1 LSRDVAVVVV
11 GDEILQG
18 RRTEAN
24 AAWLAREL
32 AGMGV
37 PLSEVRVVS
46 DAPGTL
52 EAAICQLRDPG
63 RTVVCT
69 GGLGPTRDDRT
80 REEAARAFGRKLV
93 KSEEALAQVSARY
106 ATFGRPLDP
115 SSYLQAMVP
124 EGARVVPNPAG
135 SAPAF
140 LVESDGF
147 RLVCLPGVPR
157 EMRAIFDASL
167 RGELAG
173 LADPPGVARMFTHG
187 LGESE
192 QESRMRDLDLG
203 EAEFCSLPGPF
214 GVEIQVLARGP
225 REGRMER
232 AKVLLAQVADR
243 LGDGVVRPLGTTLRQ
258 ALLFGL
264 RERGWKLAFA
274 ESCTAGLACAEFAA
288 EPGVSEVLW
297 GGVVSYSND
306 LKRSLLGV
314 SETTLSEHGAVSRE
328 TALEM
333 ARGAA
338 RLAGEK
344 GLGLSVTGIAGPDG
358 GTAEKPVGL
367 VWIAACGPDGEM
379 AEELRLTGNRD
390 EIRQRAAWRLLGLG
404 WRIAGTVG
412 NGGSVS

>member
-1 LSRDVAVVVV
+1 MSRDVAVVVV

-32 AGMGV
+32 SGMGV
-37 PLSEVRVVS
+37 PLAEVRVVS
-46 DAPGTL
+46 DTPGAL
-52 EAAICQLRDPG
+52 VSAIVQLREPG
-63 RTVVCT
+63 RTVIST

-93 KSEEALAQVSARY
+93 RSEEALAQVAARY

-115 SSYLQAMVP
+115 SSYLQADIP

-147 RLVCLPGVPR
+147 RLICLPGVPR

-167 RGELAG
+167 RRELAA
-173 LADPPGVARMFTHG
+173 LADPPGIARLFTHG

-203 EAEFCSLPGPF
+203 GADFCSLPGPF

-225 REGRMER
+225 REGRQER
-232 AKVLLAQVADR
+232 AQALLAKIGAH
-243 LGDGVVRPLGTTLRQ
+243 LGDAVVQPPGTTLRQ
-258 ALLFGL
+258 ALLSGL

-297 GGVVSYSND
+297 GGVISYSND

-314 SETTLSEHGAVSRE
+314 SENTLTEHGAVSRE

-338 RLAGEK
+338 RLGGEN
-344 GLGLSVTGIAGPDG
+344 GFGLSVTGIAGPDG

-367 VWIAACGPDGEM
+367 VWIATHGPNGET
-379 AEELRLTGNRD
+379 AEELRLSGTRD

-404 WRIAGTVG
+404 WRVAR
-412 NGGSVS
+412 VSGR

>member
-1 LSRDVAVVVV
+1 V

-18 RRTEAN
+18 RRSEAN

-32 AGMGV
+32 SGMGV
-37 PLSEVRVVS
+37 PLAEVRVVS
-46 DAPGTL
+46 DTPGAL
-52 EAAICQLRDPG
+52 VSAIAQLREPG
-63 RTVVCT
+63 RTVIST

-93 KSEEALAQVSARY
+93 RSEEALAQVAARY
-106 ATFGRPLDP
+106 AGFGRPLDP
-115 SSYLQAMVP
+115 SSYLQADIP

-140 LVESDGF
+140 LVESDGPFDGAQDKF
-147 RLVCLPGVPR
+147 RLICLPGVPR

-167 RGELAG
+167 RRELAG

-225 REGRMER
+225 REGREER
-232 AKVLLAQVADR
+232 AEALLAQVADR

-258 ALLFGL
+258 ALLRGL
-264 RERGWKLAFA
+264 RERGWTLAFA

-288 EPGVSEVLW
+288 EPGVSDVLW
-297 GGVVSYSND
+297 GGVVSYSNE

-314 SETTLSEHGAVSRE
+314 SENTLSEYGAVSRE
-328 TALEM
+328 IALEM
-333 ARGAA
+333 AQGAA
-338 RLAGEK
+338 RLAGES

-358 GTAEKPVGL
+358 GTPDKPVGL
-367 VWIAACGPDGEM
+367 VWIAASGPDGETV
-379 AEELRLTGNRD
+379 EELRLTGTRD

-404 WRIAGTVG
+404 WRVAR
-412 NGGSVS
+412 VSSGR